1 MRKSLFVILVI
12 AFLGSGTIGTNHCS
26 PTNHNLQKHLQLLLR
41 LISTH
46 SSCQQENA
54 TKNVEQILEAFKEEQ
69 NLKFENKTQ
78 ELYNIITNLLDGL
91 DTVHKQVDKHR
102 IEIQE
107 LKATLSQCS
116 GCSQTTPSTGTVTP
130 VPTSEFHH
138 YI

>member
-1 MRKSLFVILVI
+1 MGGIILNCLWTIMRKSLFVILVI

-54 TKNVEQILEAFKEEQ
+54 TKNVEQVLEAFKEEQ

-78 ELYNIITNLLDGL
+78 ELYNIITCLLY
-91 DTVHKQVDKHR
+91 
-102 IEIQE
+102 
-107 LKATLSQCS
+107 
-116 GCSQTTPSTGTVTP
+116 
-130 VPTSEFHH
+130 TSDAADE
-138 YI
+138 